1 MGAHPGLGRLREP
14 AGGMTG
20 PRSEAWALI
29 RGFHSFLQHWLRGE
43 GEPTL
48 ERIED
53 AVEPFD
59 PDFLAI
65 APGGERQ
72 TRDQLVSWLQENWGR
87 DPSLT
92 VRLAA
97 PELFWKSEEAV
108 LLGYQEHQWGLR
120 PSSRRAVALFD
131 TSGGSSRWVHL
142 SESWTSGA

>member
-1 MGAHPGLGRLREP
+1 MGTGPGLGRLRSP

-20 PRSEAWALI
+20 LESEVWAQI
-29 RGFHSFLQHWLRGE
+29 EGFHSFLQRWLRGE
-43 GEPTL
+43 GEPTR
-48 ERIED
+48 ERIEK

-59 PDFLAI
+59 SEFLAI
-65 APGGERQ
+65 GPGGERQ
-72 TRDQLVSWLQENWGR
+72 TRDQLVSWLRENWGR

-108 LLGYQEHQWGLR
+108 LLGYQEHQWGLL
-120 PSSRRAVALFD
+120 PNSRRAVALFD
-131 TSGGSSRWVHL
+131 TRGGLSRWVHL